1 MLITKVTLSFNS
13 SDVKAVREINRKG
26 SRARIQRVH
35 QQRQS
40 RQPGCVAWLFE
51 WRNTFTGALKAVRR
65 WVSRISSR
73 CTLLINPD
81 QPPRI
86 DERILKQCKY
96 GNTWY
101 IQTDRFCYAYCHW
114 DSPLK
119 KNYNILKIH
128 ISKPHEL
135 KANFCFL
142 NTKVTF
148 LAEYGTP
155 YIHTRTQGRWGRDC
169 WAFEAGLDNIMCS
182 RSSWN
187 IIRFSSKTT
196 KSGRVVYAFNLHT
209 LETEAGL
216 WVWG

>member
-65 WVSRISSR
+65 WVSRTSNR

-86 DERILKQCKY
+86 EERIFKTMQVWKHMVHT
-96 GNTWY
+96 NT
-101 IQTDRFCYAYCHW
+101 QVLLCLLSLRQSF
-114 DSPLK
+114 K
-119 KNYNILKIH
+119 KNYILKIH

-155 YIHTRTQGRWGRDC
+155 YIHARTQGRWGEIAEL
-169 WAFEAGLDNIMCS
+169 WAGLDNIMCS

-196 KSGRVVYAFNLHT
+196 KSGRVAYAFNLHT